1 MPFFSKDKE
10 AYIYIET
17 SSPRMYSE
25 KARLNS
31 IWKTGPQRMEFF
43 YYMYGSTIETLSVYV
58 KINGSEYRV
67 WSRYGSQLSSDWIKG
82 CVTLNYRGT
91 YQVKTSFLSQLFFVD
106 LFVCLFVCLFLCVD
120 AFFCCSSGLL
130 KISSLC
136 YPSWLAN
143 AFLNPRKCLAKY
155 SDSISN
161 VIYLSFFFLERKL
174 IAIFLSFK
182 LVDWL
187 ETSSFHSNL
196 RNFMKVSGSMAKS
209 GIQ

>member
-1 MPFFSKDKE
+1 MSSKDKE

-31 IWKTGPQRMEFF
+31 LWKTGPQRMEFF

-67 WSRYGSQLSSDWIKG
+67 WSRYGSQLSNDWIKG
-82 CVTLNYRGT
+82 CVTINYRGT
-91 YQVKTSFLSQLFFVD
+91 YQVKTFFSFSVVFLLVCSC
-106 LFVCLFVCLFLCVD
+106 VCLFVFVCRCFF
-120 AFFCCSSGLL
+120 FFCCSSGLL

-136 YPSWLAN
+136 YLSWLAN
-143 AFLNPRKCLAKY
+143 AFLNLRKCLAKY
-155 SDSISN
+155 SDSRSN
-161 VIYLSFFFLERKL
+161 VIYLFSFFFERKL

-187 ETSSFHSNL
+187 
-196 RNFMKVSGSMAKS
+196 
-209 GIQ
+209 

>member
-91 YQVKTSFLSQLFFVD
+91 YQVKTSFLSQLFFLLVCSC
-106 LFVCLFVCLFLCVD
+106 VCLFVCFCV
-120 AFFCCSSGLL
+120 
-130 KISSLC
+130 
-136 YPSWLAN
+136 
-143 AFLNPRKCLAKY
+143 
-155 SDSISN
+155 
-161 VIYLSFFFLERKL
+161 
-174 IAIFLSFK
+174 
-182 LVDWL
+182 
-187 ETSSFHSNL
+187 
-196 RNFMKVSGSMAKS
+196 
-209 GIQ
+209 